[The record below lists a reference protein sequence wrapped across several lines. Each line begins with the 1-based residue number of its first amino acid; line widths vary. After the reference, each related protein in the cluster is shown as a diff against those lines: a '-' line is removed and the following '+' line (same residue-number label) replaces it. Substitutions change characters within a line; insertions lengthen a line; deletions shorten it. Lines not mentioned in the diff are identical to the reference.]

1 LSVSSEDDPVAR
13 ATTGD
18 PATGGPAARP
28 PSPRDS
34 GDHAEHGS
42 FRHDVEVLIEATQD
56 VAKEAH
62 TSGWRV
68 VVQLVFLVIALITL
82 YLFAPQLIDIWSELP
97 RLRDVDW
104 WWFIV
109 MFAFEAGSLACL
121 WWLVRIAL
129 PRVSWLVAA
138 TAQLTGNAVSKIVP
152 GGQPVGAALQFRMI
166 SVSGIDAGS
175 AASAVGATG
184 LLSTWVIFA
193 LPALSILV
201 GLLGS
206 PIPAGMVHVA
216 YGGAIVFLLMFGA
229 GLAVTRSDWLLE
241 TVGAWV
247 ERANHWVMGRMGRE
261 GGITV
266 EGLKLQ
272 RDEMVT
278 TLGGSFRYALLA
290 SVGNRLLDYL
300 CLVAALLAIGS
311 EPKLSLVLVAY
322 AVSAVLMMIPIT
334 PGGLGFTEA
343 GLTAMLVL
351 AGVPSQEA
359 LLATLAYRLFNYWLP
374 LPAGVVSYILFR
386 RHYGRPPVEAAAAAA

>member
-1 LSVSSEDDPVAR
+1 LGVSSEDPIEPRPSD
-13 ATTGD
+13 
-18 PATGGPAARP
+18 GPADAP
-28 PSPRDS
+28 
-34 GDHAEHGS
+34 DHGGL
-42 FRHDVEVLIEATQD
+42 RHEVEALIEATQD

-62 TSGWRV
+62 TSGWRIV
-68 VVQLVFLVIALITL
+68 GQVVFLLVALFTL
-82 YLFAPQLIDIWSELP
+82 YLFAPRLIDVWSELP

-104 WWFIV
+104 WWFIL

-121 WWLVRIAL
+121 WWLVRIAI
-129 PRVSWLVAA
+129 PRASWLVSA

-152 GGQPVGAALQFRMI
+152 GGQPVGAAMQFRML
-166 SVSGIDAGS
+166 SVSGIEAGS

-193 LPALSILV
+193 LPAVSLLV

-206 PIPAGMVHVA
+206 PIPEGMVHVA

-229 GLAVTRSDWLLE
+229 GLAITRSDWLIE
-241 TVGAWV
+241 TVGPWI
-247 ERANHWVMGRMGRE
+247 ERANHWVMGRLGRE

-266 EGLKLQ
+266 AGLEAQ
-272 RDEMVT
+272 RDEMVQ
-278 TLGGSFRYALLA
+278 TLGGNFRYALLA
-290 SVGNRLLDYL
+290 AVGNRLLDYL

-311 EPKLSLVLVAY
+311 EPRLSLVLVAY

-343 GLTAMLVL
+343 GLTAMLTL
-351 AGVPSQEA
+351 AGVPSQDA

-374 LPAGVVSYILFR
+374 LPAGVVSYLLFR
-386 RHYGRPPVEAAAAAA
+386 RHYGRPPIETAAVTA